1 MNQFTRSCC
10 DPADNIDVN
19 KANLDAFRSAF
30 SFLRNLIVNS
40 IPPPSAA
47 ASAAVMDDY
56 VDHLRLPASSRVG
69 VNLTDVHFWWA
80 AFFIVFNPVFW
91 NIVARLEHKTRIL
104 TRLCCGQSKLAC
116 ALLGL
121 VIILLGLWRD
131 HLVRKGEG
139 VVGYLS
145 NLTLTFV
152 SLNFSSVWIYIF
164 PSSIN
169 LKWSKMNSRFLSV
182 LEC

>member
-30 SFLRNLIVNS
+30 SFLRNHIVNS

-131 HLVRKGEG
+131 HLVRNGLGGGQFERCQM
-139 VVGYLS
+139 
-145 NLTLTFV
+145 T
-152 SLNFSSVWIYIF
+152 SLFLYVLALIF
-164 PSSIN
+164 A
-169 LKWSKMNSRFLSV
+169 
-182 LEC
+182 